1 MLILSR
7 KVDEQIVIG
16 EAVTIRVL
24 GMKGGEVRLGIEAP
38 DSVKILRGEL
48 VDRSARDS
56 DRSERDNSRSPTR
69 DRPPTARTL

>member
-56 DRSERDNSRSPTR
+56 DRSERDNSRSSTPARQPTV
-69 DRPPTARTL
+69 RTP